1 MSKISGDFNESYLFL
16 IFLGPAMPSVSDCN
30 EVERSNKDDDNVDDF
45 SNYQAD
51 YDSKTTTEDYDYTDT
66 TAREREETTR

>member
-1 MSKISGDFNESYLFL
+1 
-16 IFLGPAMPSVSDCN
+16 MPSVSDCN